1 MLTDTHCHL
10 DFNKFDEDRDA
21 VIQRALNAG
30 VERILIPALELES
43 SKAII
48 QLANSHPNIF
58 AAVGFHP
65 TDLDKWNDSSID
77 DLNSLI
83 TSNNVTLPKEHRDDV
98 SETKGL
104 THDEGDSSAAPLH
117 QNDMAKIVAIGEIGL
132 DYYWVREPEKQ
143 ARQREAL
150 KQQLHLAQEV
160 NLPVVI
166 HMREENDAWFGQASI
181 DLLEILTEW
190 HKKLKSKK
198 HPLAEEPGVL
208 HSFNGT
214 LETAQ
219 KAISHNFYIG
229 VTGPVTYKNAEEK
242 RNVIKQLGLSHL
254 LIETDAPFLTPVPHR
269 GKRNEPAFVAHIADK
284 IAEIHMTT
292 REQVAETTHANAIN
306 LFGWGG

>member
-21 VIQRALNAG
+21 VIQRALDAG
-30 VERILIPALELES
+30 VERILIPALELKS
-43 SKAII
+43 SQAIVG
-48 QLANSHPNIF
+48 LANSRPNLF

-65 TDLDKWNDSSID
+65 TDLDGWD
-77 DLNSLI
+77 DKAVENLREVIHPHPNPSPSGRG
-83 TSNNVTLPKEHRDDV
+83 TQ
-98 SETKGL
+98 G
-104 THDEGDSSAAPLH
+104 EG
-117 QNDMAKIVAIGEIGL
+117 KVIAIGEIGL
-132 DYYWVREPEKQ
+132 DYYWVKEPEKQ
-143 ARQREAL
+143 ARQRQILKEQLRLAREAG
-150 KQQLHLAQEV
+150 
-160 NLPVVI
+160 LPVVI
-166 HMREENDAWFGQASI
+166 HMREAEDAWFGPASV

-190 HKKLKSKK
+190 QGGLAAEN
-198 HPLAEEPGVL
+198 HPLADKPGVL
-208 HSFNGT
+208 HSYNGN

-219 KAISHNFYIG
+219 TAIRHNFYIG

-242 RNVIKQLGLSHL
+242 RQIIRQLPLERL

-292 REQVAETTHANAIN
+292 REQVAKITSDNANN